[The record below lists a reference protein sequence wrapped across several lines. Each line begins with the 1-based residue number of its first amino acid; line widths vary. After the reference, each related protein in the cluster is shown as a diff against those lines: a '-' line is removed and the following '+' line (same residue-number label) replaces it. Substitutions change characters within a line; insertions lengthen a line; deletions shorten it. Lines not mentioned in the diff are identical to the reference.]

1 VYAIICSKPV
11 FAHGSTISIAV
22 CVIGGA
28 AHAAVDELKRTF
40 AWNLAHGRLTC
51 VRMQTEKFENPFWT
65 SCDETSERDCRVMAK
80 NRGCPRQGYTV
91 ITPMAE
97 ERARLLAQQQQGT
110 SSDVAF
116 TATGPAG
123 RRLGGKMPAST
134 ASSRPRASLQAP
146 GPRPPPLADANAT
159 WRPLAACPLGVAA
172 GPARGTSRPTAAA
185 GAVSFARV
193 DSQRAPVGPRHA
205 AEAVRA
211 ARLARFES
219 PASAR
224 AGGGADLS
232 STHAVLGDLSSAAAA
247 IQRPPPSSRAVLG
260 GARAQTSAVLGGARA
275 QPCAAEP
282 LRPFD
287 PPRYVP
293 TPLEPAERAL
303 KQVELI
309 RVLDG
314 RGAWQLTD
322 ALLDTGNE
330 LLTCVDEAFAISLG
344 LHVPNSP
351 ATGGHGGDSV
361 TLRGIVPG
369 AQAQATVI
377 NVQLEVRGVAFGP
390 MRVALTRLD
399 THRPVLLGMDV
410 LSELFSAGFH
420 IGS

>member
-1 VYAIICSKPV
+1 
-11 FAHGSTISIAV
+11 
-22 CVIGGA
+22 
-28 AHAAVDELKRTF
+28 
-40 AWNLAHGRLTC
+40 
-51 VRMQTEKFENPFWT
+51 
-65 SCDETSERDCRVMAK
+65 
-80 NRGCPRQGYTV
+80 
-91 ITPMAE
+91 
-97 ERARLLAQQQQGT
+97 
-110 SSDVAF
+110 
-116 TATGPAG
+116 
-123 RRLGGKMPAST
+123 MPA
-134 ASSRPRASLQAP
+134 AAAFSRPRASLQAP
-146 GPRPPPLADANAT
+146 GPRPPPLADASAT

-172 GPARGTSRPTAAA
+172 GPARGISRPTAAA
-185 GAVSFARV
+185 GPVSFARAG
-193 DSQRAPVGPRHA
+193 SQRPPVGPRHA

-232 STHAVLGDLSSAAAA
+232 SAAAA
-247 IQRPPPSSRAVLG
+247 IQRPPPSPRTVLV
-260 GARAQTSAVLGGARA
+260 GARAQTS
-275 QPCAAEP
+275 AAEP

-293 TPLEPAERAL
+293 RPLEPAERAL
-303 KQVELI
+303 KQVEPI

-399 THRPVLLGMDV
+399 SHRPVLLGMDV

>member
-1 VYAIICSKPV
+1 
-11 FAHGSTISIAV
+11 
-22 CVIGGA
+22 
-28 AHAAVDELKRTF
+28 
-40 AWNLAHGRLTC
+40 
-51 VRMQTEKFENPFWT
+51 
-65 SCDETSERDCRVMAK
+65 
-80 NRGCPRQGYTV
+80 
-91 ITPMAE
+91 
-97 ERARLLAQQQQGT
+97 
-110 SSDVAF
+110 
-116 TATGPAG
+116 
-123 RRLGGKMPAST
+123 
-134 ASSRPRASLQAP
+134 
-146 GPRPPPLADANAT
+146 
-159 WRPLAACPLGVAA
+159 
-172 GPARGTSRPTAAA
+172 
-185 GAVSFARV
+185 
-193 DSQRAPVGPRHA
+193 
-205 AEAVRA
+205 
-211 ARLARFES
+211 
-219 PASAR
+219 
-224 AGGGADLS
+224 
-232 STHAVLGDLSSAAAA
+232 
-247 IQRPPPSSRAVLG
+247 
-260 GARAQTSAVLGGARA
+260 LGGARA

>member
-1 VYAIICSKPV
+1 
-11 FAHGSTISIAV
+11 
-22 CVIGGA
+22 
-28 AHAAVDELKRTF
+28 
-40 AWNLAHGRLTC
+40 
-51 VRMQTEKFENPFWT
+51 
-65 SCDETSERDCRVMAK
+65 
-80 NRGCPRQGYTV
+80 
-91 ITPMAE
+91 
-97 ERARLLAQQQQGT
+97 
-110 SSDVAF
+110 
-116 TATGPAG
+116 
-123 RRLGGKMPAST
+123 MPAST

-172 GPARGTSRPTAAA
+172 GPARGTSRPTAAT

-232 STHAVLGDLSSAAAA
+232 SAAAA
-247 IQRPPPSSRAVLG
+247 IQRPPPSPRTVLG
-260 GARAQTSAVLGGARA
+260 GARAQTS
-275 QPCAAEP
+275 AAEP

-293 TPLEPAERAL
+293 RPLEPAERAL
-303 KQVELI
+303 KQVEPI

>member
-1 VYAIICSKPV
+1 MANI
-11 FAHGSTISIAV
+11 STRSV
-22 CVIGGA
+22 
-28 AHAAVDELKRTF
+28 
-40 AWNLAHGRLTC
+40 
-51 VRMQTEKFENPFWT
+51 
-65 SCDETSERDCRVMAK
+65 
-80 NRGCPRQGYTV
+80 PRQGYTV

-110 SSDVAF
+110 SSNVAF
-116 TATGPAG
+116 TATGSAG
-123 RRLGGKMPAST
+123 RRLGGKMPA
-134 ASSRPRASLQAP
+134 AAAFSRPRSSLQAP
-146 GPRPPPLADANAT
+146 GPRPPPLADASAT

-172 GPARGTSRPTAAA
+172 GPARGISRPTAAA
-185 GAVSFARV
+185 GPVSFARP
-193 DSQRAPVGPRHA
+193 PVGPRHA

-232 STHAVLGDLSSAAAA
+232 SAAPA
-247 IQRPPPSSRAVLG
+247 IQRPPPSPRAVLG
-260 GARAQTSAVLGGARA
+260 GAPPRA
-275 QPCAAEP
+275 QPSAEQ

-293 TPLEPAERAL
+293 TPLEPAGRAL
-303 KQVELI
+303 KRVEPI

-314 RGAWQLTD
+314 RGAWQLID
-322 ALLDTGNE
+322 ALIDTGNE
-330 LLTCVDEAFAISLG
+330 HLTCLDEVFAISLG
-344 LHVPNSP
+344 LHGPNCP

-369 AQAQATVI
+369 AHAQATVI
-377 NVQLEVRGVAFGP
+377 YVQLEVRGVAFGP

-399 THRPVLLGMDV
+399 SHRPVLLGMDV

-420 IGS
+420 VGGGG